1 MKKSIRRM
9 FQPAG
14 EKDSGPY
21 DGVILNSD
29 SCTSMEEDPKLIFKL
44 IQEGNMCRVRSFIL
58 KNPSSLMVR
67 NEYEGTALH
76 CASKCG
82 HLELMLMIINQ
93 TSEEALNTLDDK
105 GSTPLHWAVFKNQV
119 DSVKVLLSR
128 GANPNILNYY
138 RMSPLHMAIQMHH
151 NNIVEALLDNTTTNV
166 NLEGDL
172 GNTPIMQAC
181 YKENPEALL
190 MLLNHGAKL
199 CKRNKIGCFPIHMSV
214 FTGSLKCME
223 LVLKKGEEFGFS
235 IEDHINFTDNEK
247 SSPLHV
253 AVQNGRLE
261 VVKACIGYGAKID
274 RKQIDNATPLHFA
287 ATQGATEIVKFMVSS
302 YTGENNI
309 LDLPDGNKE
318 TPLHKSC
325 LFDHVELAQYLISMG
340 ANVDSVDNEL
350 RTPLLMATSCSSW
363 KIVNLLLENG
373 ADVKLTD
380 NYGRNFLHLTVL
392 QPGGLKNI
400 REEFLQRADIKSL
413 VSDEDTDGCTP
424 LHYACRHGVPNS
436 VNNLLGLNV
445 SLYSKTK
452 NKRSALHFA
461 AFYGRYNTCERLLR
475 FVPDATL
482 LNDADEKGMTPLH
495 LAAENGHDRIIFI
508 LLKKGALLLSDYRG
522 WTALHYAASGG
533 YTRTIRVLLDTSIA
547 LIDKP
552 DKEKNTALHLAAL
565 EGHSKA
571 VGLLLESGAALT
583 LNAVEASFIHEAIR
597 AGRKDVV
604 STAIHS
610 ERWEEVLVTF
620 SDTSAYKCPILEMV
634 NYLPESLKTLLDRC
648 MSESQGDKKNLDYYV
663 EYNFRYLQCPL
674 TFKKSRKGYVK
685 VEANKNPAA
694 NKVYYEPLTTLN
706 AMVQHNRVELLS
718 HPVCKE
724 YLLMKWR
731 AYGFKA
737 HLVNLAIYSLGLIPL
752 TLLIVNAGTPK
763 TNGTNSTAEVKPLQL
778 QDSYFTR
785 TCMGIVML
793 MSIFGIIKEIV
804 QIFQQKLKY
813 LMDSSN
819 ILDWAIHVTAILF
832 ASSLCTNPLY
842 VEGWKWQCAAMAV
855 FTSWVN
861 FLIYLQRFETCGI
874 YIVMF
879 WEILRTL
886 VRIILI
892 FFFLILG
899 FGLSFYVVLS
909 PQTAFKT
916 PILSLM
922 QTFTMMLGDINYHD
936 SFLEPLLEDRI
947 EYPIITFIH
956 LIVFTLLI
964 PILLMNLLIGLAVG
978 DIAEIQRNAALKR
991 IAMQVN
997 LHTNL
1002 EKKLPFWFLKRVD
1015 QVSAIVYPNRP
1026 RIWGM
1031 VIKSSMFSYFLSCDD
1046 FRVEAPSNDA
1056 TMEVELWKQKNRL
1069 KDLSTAMQKQHE
1081 LIKLIIQ
1088 KMEIVSEADD
1098 EDQQDSCQHNKPNKQ
1113 QKMERK
1119 DSKWDCVVKA
1129 VKCKA

>member
-1 MKKSIRRM
+1 MKKSIRKM

-14 EKDSGPY
+14 EKDNGLY
-21 DGVILNSD
+21 DGVALDSD
-29 SCTSMEEDPKLIFKL
+29 SSTSILDDPQLIFKH
-44 IQEGNMCRVRSFIL
+44 IQEGSLCRVRSFIL
-58 KNPSSLMVR
+58 KNPSSLMAR
-67 NEYEGTALH
+67 DDAEATPLH
-76 CASKCG
+76 YASKCG
-82 HLELMLMIINQ
+82 HLELMLMIIN
-93 TSEEALNTLDDK
+93 EASDEVLNALDNK
-105 GSTPLHWAVFKNQV
+105 GSTPLHWSVQKNQV

-138 RMSPLHMAIQMHH
+138 RMSPIHLAIHLHH
-151 NNIVEALLDNTTTNV
+151 NCIVEALLDNSTTDV

-181 YKENPEALL
+181 YKDNSEALV
-190 MLLNHGAKL
+190 MLFNHGAKL
-199 CKRNKIGCFPIHMSV
+199 CKRNKIGCFPIHMTAFAGSV
-214 FTGSLKCME
+214 KCMD
-223 LVLKKGEEFGFS
+223 LILKKGKEFGFS

-261 VVKACIGYGAKID
+261 IVKACIGYGAKID
-274 RKQIDNATPLHFA
+274 LKQIDNATPLHFA
-287 ATQGATEIVKFMVSS
+287 ATQGATEIVKFMVTS
-302 YTGENNI
+302 YTGDKKVV
-309 LDLPDGNKE
+309 DLPDGNSE
-318 TPLHKSC
+318 TPLHKSS
-325 LFDHVELAQYLISMG
+325 LFDHVDLAQYLISMG
-340 ANVDSVDNEL
+340 ANIDSVDNEL
-350 RTPLLMATSCSSW
+350 RTPLLMATTCSSW
-363 KIVNLLLENG
+363 KIVNLLLEKG
-373 ADVKLTD
+373 ADVRLTD
-380 NYGRNFLHLTVL
+380 NYGRNFLHLIVL

-400 REEFLQRADIKSL
+400 RDEFLQREDIKNL

-445 SLYSKTK
+445 SLYSKSK

-482 LNDADEKGMTPLH
+482 LNDADEKGKTPLH
-495 LAAENGHDRIIFI
+495 LAAENGHDKIVFL

-522 WTALHYAASGG
+522 WTALHCAAFGG
-533 YTRTIRVLLDTSIA
+533 YTRTIKVLLDTSIG
-547 LIDKP
+547 LLDKS
-552 DKEKNTALHLAAL
+552 DKEKNTALHLAAR
-565 EGHSKA
+565 EGHPKT
-571 VGLLLESGAALT
+571 VGLLLESGAAVT
-583 LNAVEASFIHEAIR
+583 LNVIEASFIHEAIR
-597 AGRKDVV
+597 AGRKEVV
-604 STAIHS
+604 FTAIQS
-610 ERWEEVLVTF
+610 ERWEEALVTF
-620 SDTSAYKCPILEMV
+620 SHNSGYKCPILEMV
-634 NYLPESLKTLLDRC
+634 DHLPEGLKNLLDRC
-648 MSESQGDKKNLDYYV
+648 MTESPGDKKSMDFFV

-674 TFKKSRKGYVK
+674 SFKKCKRHAS
-685 VEANKNPAA
+685 
-694 NKVYYEPLTTLN
+694 KVYYEPLTTLN
-706 AMVQHNRVELLS
+706 AMVQQNRVELLS

-737 HLVNLAIYSLGLIPL
+737 HLINLAVYSLGLIPL
-752 TLLIVNAGTPK
+752 TLLIVDAVPPNS
-763 TNGTNSTAEVKPLQL
+763 TNSTANPLTLQL
-778 QDSYFTR
+778 KDKYFTR
-785 TCMGIVML
+785 TCLGIVML
-793 MSIFGIIKEIV
+793 MSIFGIIKEVV
-804 QIFQQKLKY
+804 QMCQQKVKY

-819 ILDWAIHVTAILF
+819 IIDWAIHISSILF
-832 ASSLCTNPLY
+832 ASSNCTNPLY
-842 VEGWKWQCAAMAV
+842 VSSWKWQCAACAV

-886 VRIILI
+886 VRIIII

-899 FGLSFYVVLS
+899 FGLSFYVLLS
-909 PQTAFKT
+909 PQTAFKD
-916 PILSLM
+916 PLLSLM

-936 SFLEPLLEDRI
+936 SFLDPLLHDQI
-947 EYPIITFIH
+947 EYPVLTFFH

-978 DIAEIQRNAALKR
+978 DIAEVQRNAALKR

-1002 EKKLPFWFLKRVD
+1002 EKKLPYWFLKRVD
-1015 QVSAIVYPNRP
+1015 QVTSIVYPNRP
-1026 RIWGM
+1026 RIWGSI
-1031 VIKSSMFSYFLSCDD
+1031 VNYFLTCED
-1046 FRVEAPSNDA
+1046 FKTEVSDNDA

-1069 KDLSTAMQKQHE
+1069 KDLSTVMQKQHE

-1098 EDQQDSCQHNKPNKQ
+1098 EDQHELFHHNKPKN

-1119 DSKWDCVVKA
+1119 ESKWDCVVKA
-1129 VKCKA
+1129 VKCNG

>member
-29 SCTSMEEDPKLIFKL
+29 SCTSMEDDPKLIFKL
-44 IQEGNMCRVRSFIL
+44 IQEGNMCRIRSFIL
-58 KNPSSLMVR
+58 KNPSCLMAR

-76 CASKCG
+76 CASKYG
-82 HLELMLMIINQ
+82 HLELMLMIINE

-128 GANPNILNYY
+128 GANPNIVNYY
-138 RMSPLHMAIQMHH
+138 RLSPLHLAIQMHY
-151 NNIVEALLDNTTTNV
+151 NNIVEALLDNSTTNV

-181 YKENPEALL
+181 YQDNPEALL

-261 VVKACIGYGAKID
+261 VVKACIGYGAQID

-363 KIVNLLLENG
+363 KIVNVLLENG

-413 VSDEDTDGCTP
+413 VSDEDADGCTP

-495 LAAENGHDRIIFI
+495 LAAENGHDRIVFL

-571 VGLLLESGAALT
+571 VGLLLENGAALT

-620 SDTSAYKCPILEMV
+620 SDSSAYKCPILEMV

-648 MSESQGDKKNLDYYV
+648 MIESQGDKKNWDYYV

-674 TFKKSRKGYVK
+674 TFKKSRKGYTNLA
-685 VEANKNPAA
+685 ANKNQTA

-752 TLLIVNAGTPK
+752 TLLIVNAGTPN

-778 QDSYFTR
+778 EDSYFTR
-785 TCMGIVML
+785 TCLGIVML

-813 LMDSSN
+813 LLDSSN
-819 ILDWAIHVTAILF
+819 IIDWAIHITAILF

-842 VEGWKWQCAAMAV
+842 VSGWKWQCAAMAV

-899 FGLSFYVVLS
+899 FGLSFYAVLS

-947 EYPIITFIH
+947 EYPILTFIH

-978 DIAEIQRNAALKR
+978 DIAEVQRNAALKR

-1002 EKKLPFWFLKRVD
+1002 EKKLPYWFLKRVD

-1031 VIKSSMFSYFLSCDD
+1031 VIKSSMFSYFLTCED

-1098 EDQQDSCQHNKPNKQ
+1098 EDQHGSFQHNKPNK

-1129 VKCKA
+1129 VKCKM